1 MEKRYFVS
9 VFFISIATLAV
20 EMGSIRFVSVIN
32 SSSFAAMI
40 ISIAL
45 LGYGLSA
52 TLLTIYK
59 DKIEPVLDE
68 WLFWSASAFIILS
81 AYVFILGEQVPFVPQ
96 SLHQDK
102 KQLFYLGL
110 YYVIFFLPFF
120 TGSLFIN
127 LTFLKMKKRIGTL
140 YFFNMFGSGI
150 GSISILFI
158 MFFLSPQ
165 YLMLPVICFGALAL
179 FFQIKKYKW
188 MRQTIFT
195 GIVLVA
201 ALLPYF
207 FGISLKVSQYKD
219 ISYAMKA
226 PNASIIKTVSS
237 PLGYIQI
244 VRSEQFHFAPGLSLS
259 SYNVDVP
266 NEDGIFIDGISASGI
281 VRNFKGKDVEYIT
294 YLPFSL
300 PFSMKKR
307 PEVLILGMDGGN
319 PILFAEKLGAS
330 KVTAVEPNR
339 PLVSLIH
346 KDFKQYTSELWNE
359 NNLSI
364 RISNGRSFC
373 KRNKG
378 KYDIILIP
386 AMVSSGMSFSS
397 GTGHGENYLFT
408 TEAISEYISRLE
420 KDGILYISMK
430 MESPP
435 RTLLK
440 LEALSFTYLKKM
452 HPDDFSRR
460 IIFIRGLD
468 WGSVMIKNGIFSNHD
483 IELMK
488 KKVNDLSAD
497 FSYFPGIKSQDTNI
511 NNQINNELYYKL
523 AESYLGN
530 SEKLF
535 LNSYFFNINPPSDNK
550 PYFNQYLRFSTFVNL
565 FGLNGGLDN
574 IPYSEWGYLLL
585 WATLFQG
592 IIFSLL
598 IISFPLL
605 FSRRRLSKE
614 KGKYRVVLYFSV
626 LGMGFMFIEIAVIQ
640 KLTLF
645 LANPL
650 YSVAFVISALLI
662 FSGLGSQFSG
672 RYTDRPLKGITVGV
686 SGVIG
691 SLLLHVFLF
700 TPLLGTL
707 IGFPEIIRIVIAL
720 IFLAPLGFFMGFS
733 FPLGLQVISN
743 RKEKFLPWALSIN
756 GSVSVFATVATSI
769 LSMQLGFIAI
779 FLIAAGLYLVAYF
792 SFPGRNTSKV
802 S

>member
-1 MEKRYFVS
+1 MAKRYLVS

-20 EMGSIRFVSVIN
+20 EMGSIRFMSVIN
-32 SSSFAAMI
+32 SSGFAAMI
-40 ISIAL
+40 ISIAI

-52 TLLTIYK
+52 TVLTIYK
-59 DKIEPVLDE
+59 DNIEPVLDE
-68 WLFWSASAFIILS
+68 WLFWSASAFIVIS

-102 KQLFYLGL
+102 KQLIYLGL
-110 YYVIFFLPFF
+110 YYAIYFMPFF
-120 TGSLFIN
+120 AGSLFIN
-127 LTFLKMKKRIGTL
+127 LAFLKMKKRIGTL

-150 GSISILFI
+150 GAISILII

-165 YLMLPVICFGALAL
+165 YLMLPVIFFGALAL
-179 FFQIKKYKW
+179 LFQIKKYKW
-188 MRQTIFT
+188 MRQTIFA

-201 ALLPYF
+201 ALVPYF
-207 FGISLKVSQYKD
+207 LGISLKISQYKD
-219 ISYAMKA
+219 ISYALKA
-226 PNASIIKTVSS
+226 PDSRIIKTVSS

-259 SYNVDVP
+259 SYKVDVP
-266 NEDGIFIDGISASGI
+266 NEDGVFIDGISASGI
-281 VRNFKGKDVEYIT
+281 LRNFKDKDAEYIN

-300 PFSMKKR
+300 PFSIKKK
-307 PEVLILGMDGGN
+307 PEVLILGVDGGN
-319 PILFAEKLGAS
+319 PILFAERLGARRI
-330 KVTAVEPNR
+330 TAVEPNK

-346 KDFKQYTSELWNE
+346 KNFKQYTAGLWNE

-373 KRNKG
+373 KREKG
-378 KYDIILIP
+378 KYDLILIP
-386 AMVSSGMSFSS
+386 AMVSSGISFSS

-408 TEAISEYISRLE
+408 TEAISEYISRLK
-420 KDGILYISMK
+420 KDGILYISMNMK
-430 MESPP
+430 SPP

-440 LEALSFTYLKKM
+440 LESLSFSYLKKM
-452 HPDDFSRR
+452 HPGDFSRR
-460 IIFIRGLD
+460 MIFIRGLD
-468 WGSVMIKNGIFSNHD
+468 WGSVMIKNGIFADHD
-483 IELMK
+483 IELTK
-488 KKVNDLSAD
+488 KKVGDLSAD

-523 AESYLGN
+523 AEAYLGN
-530 SEKLF
+530 SEKSF

-550 PYFNQYLRFSTFVNL
+550 PYFNQFLRFSTSLNL
-565 FGLNGGLDN
+565 FGLNGGMDT

-592 IIFSLL
+592 IIFSFL

-605 FSRRRLSKE
+605 FSHRRFSKE
-614 KGKYRVVLYFSV
+614 KGKCRVIIYFSV

-650 YSVAFVISALLI
+650 YSVAFVISALLV
-662 FSGLGSQFSG
+662 FSGLGSQFSS
-672 RYTDRPLKGITVGV
+672 RYTDRPLRGITVGV

-691 SLLLHVFLF
+691 SLLLNVFLF
-700 TPLLGTL
+700 TPLFGTL
-707 IGFPEIIRIVIAL
+707 IGFPVIIRIVIAL
-720 IFLAPLGFFMGFS
+720 IALAPLGFFMGFP
-733 FPLGLQVISN
+733 FPLGLQIISN
-743 RKEKFLPWALSIN
+743 RREKFLPWALSIN
-756 GSVSVFATVATSI
+756 GSVSVFATVVTSI
-769 LSMQLGFIAI
+769 LSMQLGFTMIY
-779 FLIAAGLYLVAYF
+779 LIAAGLYSAAYF
-792 SFPGRNTSKV
+792 SFPGRNTSTI